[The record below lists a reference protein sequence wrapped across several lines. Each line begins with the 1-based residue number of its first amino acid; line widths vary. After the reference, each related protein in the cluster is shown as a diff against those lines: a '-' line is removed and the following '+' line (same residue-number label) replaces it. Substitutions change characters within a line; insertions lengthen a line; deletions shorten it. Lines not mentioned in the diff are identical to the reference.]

1 MPMISFR
8 ESPSIAVIQPLLNP
22 PILDMYEG
30 IFNINRILFMYF
42 MSILLSTSNP
52 IVFVD
57 PPVIT
62 ISIGGINMY
71 KPFPNG

>member
-1 MPMISFR
+1 
-8 ESPSIAVIQPLLNP
+8 
-22 PILDMYEG
+22 
-30 IFNINRILFMYF
+30 MYF

-62 ISIGGINMY
+62 ISIGGINHS
-71 KPFPNG
+71 P